1 MRKDLEGDSLANEG
15 VLVGNNYSEDRLISD
30 KLSPELRQFDA
41 KVEL

>member
-15 VLVGNNYSEDRLISD
+15 VLVGNNYSEDRL
-30 KLSPELRQFDA
+30 SPELRQFDA